1 MRGTMSD
8 RHYYELAI
16 FNIEVDD
23 ELVPFEIDGRNF
35 SQNAGSSSRT
45 GVELAIV
52 SNVTDRLQTSLTY
65 SYGDYKFDD
74 FRVISF
80 DEDGVPTVEDDFSGN
95 TIPGT
100 VEHLLFGELA
110 YTHPSGWYG
119 VLDAIYVGEQF
130 ANNSNSVKVDSYTVA
145 NLRLG
150 LERTVGSSIVSPFIG
165 INNLFDESYNT
176 DIRINAF
183 GGRYFEPAPE
193 LNVYAGVS
201 VNFDLR

>member
-1 MRGTMSD
+1 MAHRLLRLEHRQRTGKAARVED
-8 RHYYELAI
+8 RHVRDIKRLEAQLERRPI
-16 FNIEVDD
+16 RPRQVQQHEGR
-23 ELVPFEIDGRNF
+23 PFDG
-35 SQNAGSSSRT
+35 
-45 GVELAIV
+45 
-52 SNVTDRLQTSLTY
+52 
-65 SYGDYKFDD
+65 
-74 FRVISF
+74 
-80 DEDGVPTVEDDFSGN
+80 DGVPTVVDDFSGN

-119 VLDAIYVGEQF
+119 ALDVIYVGEQF

-165 INNLFDESYNT
+165 INNLFDESYNA

-183 GGRYFEPAPE
+183 SARYFEPAPE